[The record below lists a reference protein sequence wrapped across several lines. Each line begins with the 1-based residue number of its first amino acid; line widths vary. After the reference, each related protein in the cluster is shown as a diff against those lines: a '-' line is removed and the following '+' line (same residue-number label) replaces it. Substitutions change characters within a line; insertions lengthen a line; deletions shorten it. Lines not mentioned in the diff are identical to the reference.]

1 MPAYTVAVTIILT
14 VQGQFTVRARD
25 ADAAR
30 QRAEQ
35 SIEQAC
41 FQMDWH
47 LTTEPAGFT
56 WDAEDLTVEIDDID
70 EA

>member
-1 MPAYTVAVTIILT
+1 VTIILT
-14 VQGQFTVRARD
+14 VNGQFGVSARN

-35 SIEQAC
+35 LIEQAC
-41 FQMDWH
+41 CQLDWQM
-47 LTTEPAGFT
+47 TAEPPGFT
-56 WDAEDLTVEIDDID
+56 WESEDLTVEIDDID

>member
-14 VQGQFTVRARD
+14 VNGQFSVHARNT
-25 ADAAR
+25 DAAR

-35 SIEQAC
+35 LIAQAC
-41 FQMDWH
+41 FQMDWQM
-47 LTTEPAGFT
+47 TAEPAGFA
-56 WDAEDLTVEIDDID
+56 WEQEELTVEIDEVE